1 MDSAQR
7 IVRRIVPFSSIF
19 NFILY
24 SFVVTLFVVLNY
36 SAVCTRSIIYCMFF
50 C

>member
-7 IVRRIVPFSSIF
+7 IVRRIVPCISIF
-19 NFILY
+19 NSILY
-24 SFVVTLFVVLNY
+24 SYVVTLFVVLNY
-36 SAVCTRSIIYCMFF
+36 SALGQSYIACFF